1 MNILSN
7 LALFCFVLSSLTS
20 PITIHQSRFGE
31 TTFNSPSDL
40 SWRQLWFDEIQVFD
54 AHYVE
59 KGSQAIYGRSISYF
73 LVFSLSLTIVLSF
86 IMNFSVYQLKV
97 DRIGKLLI
105 LQLLNSF
112 LILTRLLKLVIFTD
126 WIDPEGNRY
135 KVTYMFSEGAIL
147 LMFGNFLGM
156 LLLDTN
162 KIDRSMIF
170 LKETSQ
176 SRSIDLDYPNLG
188 KKEFEQIFEY

>member
-1 MNILSN
+1 
-7 LALFCFVLSSLTS
+7 
-20 PITIHQSRFGE
+20 
-31 TTFNSPSDL
+31 
-40 SWRQLWFDEIQVFD
+40 
-54 AHYVE
+54 
-59 KGSQAIYGRSISYF
+59 
-73 LVFSLSLTIVLSF
+73 
-86 IMNFSVYQLKV
+86 
-97 DRIGKLLI
+97 
-105 LQLLNSF
+105 
-112 LILTRLLKLVIFTD
+112 
-126 WIDPEGNRY
+126 
-135 KVTYMFSEGAIL
+135 MFSEGAIL

>member
-1 MNILSN
+1 MFHSSEPKKDLLLTDITVRKLIRRMNILSN

-73 LVFSLSLTIVLSF
+73 
-86 IMNFSVYQLKV
+86 
-97 DRIGKLLI
+97 
-105 LQLLNSF
+105 
-112 LILTRLLKLVIFTD
+112 
-126 WIDPEGNRY
+126 RY
-135 KVTYMFSEGAIL
+135 I
-147 LMFGNFLGM
+147 N
-156 LLLDTN
+156 
-162 KIDRSMIF
+162 
-170 LKETSQ
+170 
-176 SRSIDLDYPNLG
+176 
-188 KKEFEQIFEY
+188 